1 MIDAALVITFVSPS
15 SLHREQHR
23 PSRLPIVGNGP
34 PGTFV
39 VFPEMALRVSLPTDQ
54 IVSADDCGGSAIV
67 GFGGMRYVG
76 VDQGTL
82 LFTRGRELLPEDQ
95 LSPARSHTMRL
106 EARWIADVS
115 VDGRTVWPR
124 LGISDS

>member
-23 PSRLPIVGNGP
+23 PSMLPIVGNGP

-39 VFPEMALRVSLPTDQ
+39 VFPEIGFRVSLPTDQ
-54 IVSADDCGGSAIV
+54 IVSADDGGGYAVVS
-67 GFGGMRYVG
+67 FGGMSYVG
-76 VDQGTL
+76 VEKGIL
-82 LFTRGRELLPEDQ
+82 IFTRVRELLPEGE

-106 EARWIADVS
+106 EACWIADVS
-115 VDGRTVWPR
+115 VNGHTVWPR
-124 LGISDS
+124 LGTSE

>member
-1 MIDAALVITFVSPS
+1 M
-15 SLHREQHR
+15 
-23 PSRLPIVGNGP
+23 
-34 PGTFV
+34 
-39 VFPEMALRVSLPTDQ
+39 
-54 IVSADDCGGSAIV
+54 

-82 LFTRGRELLPEDQ
+82 LVTRVRELLPEDQ

>member
-1 MIDAALVITFVSPS
+1 MIDAALVITFVAPS

-23 PSRLPIVGNGP
+23 PTMLPIVGNGP

-54 IVSADDCGGSAIV
+54 IVYADDSGGYAIV

-76 VDQGTL
+76 ADHGIL
-82 LFTRGRELLPEDQ
+82 LFARIRELLPEDQ

-106 EARWIADVS
+106 EARWIANVS
-115 VDGRTVWPR
+115 MEGRTAWPNV
-124 LGISDS
+124 GTGD